1 VRSAGWSAHCGFLG
15 STYKPLA
22 LPAQSLVGF
31 QTQNKMLLLW
41 IGLLGVWSVQGAQVY
56 MQFNGQ
62 GYSYDTDRSDV
73 APSYGALSLDSF
85 GPLQFVQQAL
95 RTRTQ
100 PLPRISYN
108 TQASSSLT
116 GGYQTGIPNHLKP
129 QQTRQ
134 NFDFSTHQMSHAQ
147 HTDESGNVLGRYS
160 YYDEAGYHELSY
172 KAGAGIGFV
181 VMGGNL
187 AKATT
192 AEPHSEIEIGN
203 GIQTNAL
210 TGFEELHNYRGY
222 T

>member
-1 VRSAGWSAHCGFLG
+1 
-15 STYKPLA
+15 
-22 LPAQSLVGF
+22 
-31 QTQNKMLLLW
+31 KMLIW
-41 IGLLGVWSVQGAQVY
+41 IALLGLSSVQGAQVY

-62 GYSYDTDRSDV
+62 GYSYNTDGDRLDRSV
-73 APSYGALSLDSF
+73 VVPSYGISSLDSF

-100 PLPRISYN
+100 PLPRVSYN
-108 TQASSSLT
+108 NQDNLAASSLSR
-116 GGYQTGIPNHLKP
+116 GYQAALPNHQPLQSRP
-129 QQTRQ
+129 
-134 NFDFSTHQMSHAQ
+134 NFDFSTDQMSHAQ
-147 HTDESGNVLGRYS
+147 HTDESGNVLGKYS

-187 AKATT
+187 AKATG
-192 AEPHSEIEIGN
+192 AVEPPNHSEIEIGN

-210 TGFEELHNYRGY
+210 TSLQELHKYRGY

>member
-1 VRSAGWSAHCGFLG
+1 
-15 STYKPLA
+15 
-22 LPAQSLVGF
+22 
-31 QTQNKMLLLW
+31 MLLLW
-41 IGLLGVWSVQGAQVY
+41 IGLLGVYSARGAQVY

-62 GYSYDTDRSDV
+62 GYSYNTDSERVDRSIV
-73 APSYGALSLDSF
+73 TPGYGASSLETF

-95 RTRTQ
+95 RTRHN
-100 PLPRISYN
+100 PLPTISYN
-108 TQASSSLT
+108 TQDNLAMATSSLSS
-116 GGYQTGIPNHLKP
+116 GYHPALVTNNLKP
-129 QQTRQ
+129 QHSRQ
-134 NFDFSTHQMSHAQ
+134 NFDFSTDQMSHAQ
-147 HTDESGNVLGRYS
+147 HTDESGNVLGKYS

-187 AKATT
+187 AKATA

-210 TGFEELHNYRGY
+210 TSLQELHKYRGY

>member
-1 VRSAGWSAHCGFLG
+1 
-15 STYKPLA
+15 
-22 LPAQSLVGF
+22 
-31 QTQNKMLLLW
+31 MLLLW
-41 IGLLGVWSVQGAQVY
+41 IGLLGVSSVRGAQVY

-62 GYSYDTDRSDV
+62 GYSYDTDRRDV
-73 APSYGALSLDSF
+73 APSYGALPLDSF

-95 RTRTQ
+95 RTRTH
-100 PLPRISYN
+100 PLPRISYDS
-108 TQASSSLT
+108 QAASLLS
-116 GGYQTGIPNHLKP
+116 GGYQTGGANHLKP
-129 QQTRQ
+129 QQSHR
-134 NFDFSTHQMSHAQ
+134 NFDFSTDQMSHAQ
-147 HTDESGNVLGRYS
+147 HTDEAGNVLGRYS

-210 TGFEELHNYRGY
+210 TGFEELHKYRGY
-222 T
+222 A